1 MSPRGRGSGSP
12 FPASCPSSAAPHH
25 PGSYHPGDLGVSL
38 EGLGLALNQMG
49 QCKRMLRSCTLFSDG
64 RSEAPRGR
72 VGAAGASEPL
82 LSAHTPSPPPG
93 PGLSP
98 LPVPCVPGGLTPS
111 EPQGQAGV
119 EGAGGH
125 GPAGSR
131 AWGLPRVR
139 RGPETSGEEEGK
151 AEGESGRETPRRH
164 LWVEQQGL

>member
-1 MSPRGRGSGSP
+1 MRPLEEE
-12 FPASCPSSAAPHH
+12 
-25 PGSYHPGDLGVSL
+25 LG
-38 EGLGLALNQMG
+38 Q
-49 QCKRMLRSCTLFSDG
+49 
-64 RSEAPRGR
+64 P
-72 VGAAGASEPL
+72 EPL
-82 LSAHTPSPPPG
+82 SLCSLLTRPPPPPG